1 MEMNK
6 TLAKMFQRIADA
18 LEIKGENMFK
28 ILAYRKV
35 ARVLGDLPKDISIYA
50 QEDTLQDIP
59 GIGKEIA
66 EKIKEY
72 LATGKMRKYEEEVN
86 SLPSGLFDLLRIP
99 DVGPRTVKLVYEKMG
114 VKNLDDFKRVLNS
127 GALAELPGMGKKKC
141 EKMMKGIAF
150 LEKAGVRL
158 PIGEALPIAE
168 HILSELKTAKGVKQI
183 AVAGSL
189 RRWKET
195 IGDIDILVTTDNPK
209 SVMEKFT
216 TLKGVSE
223 VLAAGET
230 KATIHWEG
238 RIQVDLRVVEDES
251 YGAALAYFTGS
262 KDHNVKVRTL
272 AQKKGLSLSEYGFQ
286 KGDRRI
292 PVRTEEEVY
301 ERVGLPYIPPELR
314 EDAGEV
320 EAALAGDLPHLLE
333 MKDIRGDVHV
343 HSNYSDGTMSVAEVA
358 EFAAGLHYEY
368 VALTDH
374 SGGAKYAHGVEPERL
389 KKQWAEVDALNHLG
403 KIHIL
408 KGAEVDINSDGSLDY
423 PDEILRQ
430 LDFVIVSIHQWSAK
444 DTTPRILQA
453 LRHPL
458 VHGFAH
464 PTGRLIGK
472 REPYPVDLTQ
482 VMKVAAEYGKF
493 LELNAHFMRLDLND
507 VNLREAFRLRIPI
520 FIGTDTHTPGEFAL
534 IRFGVHTARR
544 AWLEPSAVLN
554 SYPLPEL
561 LQILR
566 HSRP

>member
-1 MEMNK
+1 MNK

-50 QEDTLQDIP
+50 QEDTLQEIP

-99 DVGPRTVKLVYEKMG
+99 DVGPKTVKLVYEKMG

-141 EKMMKGIAF
+141 EKMIKGIAF

-168 HILSELKTAKGVKQI
+168 DILSELKTAKGVKQI

-195 IGDIDILVTTDNPK
+195 IGDIDILVTTENPK

-216 TLKGVSE
+216 ALKGVSE

-272 AQKKGLSLSEYGFQ
+272 AQKRGLSLSEYGFQ

-320 EAALAGDLPHLLE
+320 EAALAGHLPHLLE

-358 EFAAGLHYEY
+358 EYAAGLHYEY

-507 VNLREAFRLRIPI
+507 VNLREAFRLGIPI

-554 SYPLPEL
+554 SYPLPKL
-561 LQILR
+561 LKILH